1 MAGQVVHYRDQDGNW
16 ETWLGKRG
24 EEPPQN
30 IRGLMSPSYSPTTAS
45 RPRNQFSTSMC
56 TLEEVPAMMAL
67 RLGHRYELF
76 LEKKTIY

>member
-1 MAGQVVHYRDQDGNW
+1 
-16 ETWLGKRG
+16 
-24 EEPPQN
+24 
-30 IRGLMSPSYSPTTAS
+30 MSPSYSPTMAS

-56 TLEEVPAMMAL
+56 TLEEVTAMMAF